1 MLVRYARILTLTLC
15 LILSGTVCITAQRL
29 LRSAEVVPYFDN
41 REYSYER
48 MTSETLFATRLTPTI
63 GVGWE
68 NHSIAVG
75 ISWIQPI
82 DSRIELSRLK
92 PTLYYRY
99 NTPAFAMSMG
109 LFPRTQLIEPL
120 DDFLR
125 SDSLSFF
132 SPNIQGALFQHR
144 SKLGYVEALVD
155 WRGLPTETT
164 REAFMVV
171 AQGRMVITP
180 WLCAGGVVAMNHLA
194 RAKNEQPGM
203 ETHVTD
209 NVMIRPYV
217 GFDLSHYTV
226 LDSLMIRCGYLAT
239 LDRERG
245 VTDWIVS
252 HAIVADV
259 TAEWRFLGLRNK
271 FYYGSAA
278 QQLYDPLGYLLYQG
292 ETYYGAP
299 WHNRLDIYGYIFRN
313 SFVNCFASINFHFT
327 PGQVG
332 CQQQIVVRAYIDQ
345 DFKKRR
351 EAKERISNIFY

>member
-1 MLVRYARILTLTLC
+1 MHTLYARILTLTLC

-29 LRSAEVVPYFDN
+29 MWSAEVVPYFDN

-48 MTSETLFATRLTPTI
+48 MTSGTQFAVRLTPTI
-63 GVGWE
+63 GFEWK
-68 NHSIAVG
+68 NHSIAAG
-75 ISWIQPI
+75 LSWIQPI

-99 NTPAFAMSMG
+99 NTQAFSMSMG
-109 LFPRTQLIEPL
+109 MFPRTQLIEPL
-120 DDFLR
+120 DDFMR
-125 SDSLSFF
+125 SDSLSFY

-164 REAFMVV
+164 REAFMIV
-171 AQGRMVITP
+171 AQGRIYITP
-180 WLCAGGVVAMNHLA
+180 WLCAGGAAALNHLA
-194 RAKNEQPGM
+194 RAKNEPAGH

-209 NVMIRPYV
+209 NVMIRPYI
-217 GFDLSHYTV
+217 GADLSHHMV

-245 VTDWIVS
+245 VTDWIIS
-252 HAIVADV
+252 HAFVVDI
-259 TAEWRFLGLRNK
+259 TAEWRFLGIRNK
-271 FYYGSAA
+271 FYIGVPA
-278 QQLYDPLGYLLYQG
+278 QQLYNKMGATLYQG
-292 ETYYGAP
+292 ETYYGTP

-327 PGQVG
+327 PGEIG

-345 DFKKRR
+345 DFKKKLQT
-351 EAKERISNIFY
+351 KEKITNIFY